1 MSKDTEMH
9 QVQEACRAFPS
20 QFQTLHLGTVSAQGL
35 PEASYAP
42 FVADAGRYYVYLSE
56 LARHTA
62 NLRCNGRASVL
73 FIESEAQAKQVFARQ
88 RLTLA
93 CTALE
98 YPRATAP
105 FERVLDRFEQRFGK
119 LMEVIRPLSDFHLFE
134 LTPTSGTYVAG
145 FARAYALDGAS
156 APPQRARAPLSRRRQ
171 RAPPERTAPHL
182 RPSATSPAHPTGA
195 HPCTPPPFAKRNTPC
210 HRPKP

>member
-134 LTPTSGTYVAG
+134 LTPTSGSYVAG
-145 FARAYALDGAS
+145 FARAYALDGADLEDLRHRNEQGHRS
-156 APPQRARAPLSRRRQ
+156 PDVDSERRLSEQ
-171 RAPPERTAPHL
+171 L
-182 RPSATSPAHPTGA
+182 PT
-195 HPCTPPPFAKRNTPC
+195 
-210 HRPKP
+210 